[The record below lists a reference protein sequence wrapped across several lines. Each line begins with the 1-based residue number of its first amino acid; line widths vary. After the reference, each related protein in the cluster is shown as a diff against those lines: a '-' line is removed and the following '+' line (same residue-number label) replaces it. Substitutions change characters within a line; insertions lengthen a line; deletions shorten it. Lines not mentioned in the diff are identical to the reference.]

1 MIILYICYISYYSE
15 MSDSEIP
22 SQSTSASGSSSSSSN
37 NNTNRDPPKINFSK
51 LPAKKELKMKDL
63 LARSIPWDQV
73 EIPVDVLLLTVEDCE
88 FLACVS
94 YLNKGFYKSHHD
106 KPGIVYFGK
115 IGKKGQDTLKIAL
128 MKSYMGP
135 MNALTT
141 VKNAVEVLSPKA
153 VIWVGSCR
161 GLNAKKV
168 NLGDVVVSSKLRTYA
183 NEKVTDKGN
192 EDWNDAVPV
201 STHLSRL
208 LLDAGLGWNP
218 PLKNVAE
225 LEVKVQNGVIL
236 SGPKEVDSRKLHAE
250 LTGRFGEA
258 IAIDMEG
265 EGLYKAAHDLKIE
278 WAVIKGVA
286 DYADGTNSST
296 DEWKRFASFMAASV
310 TAKVLDSS
318 PFKNMPNY
326 KGVVST
332 TPEQALKQ
340 QGQGPPRTPD
350 GKVDKDEVRKR
361 RLKALGRDS
370 QTEKRVRTE
379 EEVVPAKSK

>member
-1 MIILYICYISYYSE
+1 

-22 SQSTSASGSSSSSSN
+22 SQSTFVSGSRSSSGN
-37 NNTNRDPPKINFSK
+37 NNTNRDPPKIDFRK
-51 LPAKKELKMKDL
+51 LPAGKELKRRDL
-63 LARSIPWDQV
+63 PARSIPWDQV
-73 EIPVDVLLLTVEDCE
+73 ELPVDVLLLTVEDCE

-115 IGKKGQDTLKIAL
+115 IGKKGQDTLTIAL

-141 VKNAVEVLSPKA
+141 VNNAVEVLGPKA

-161 GLNAKKV
+161 SLNAKKV
-168 NLGDVVVSSKLRTYA
+168 KLGDVVVSSKLRTYA
-183 NEKVTDKGN
+183 NEEVTDKGN

-201 STHLSRL
+201 STHLL
-208 LLDAGLGWNP
+208 KFLLDAGLGWNP

-250 LTGRFGEA
+250 LTGRFSEA

-265 EGLYKAAHDLKIE
+265 EGKTLT
-278 WAVIKGVA
+278 V
-286 DYADGTNSST
+286 NSL
-296 DEWKRFASFMAASV
+296 R
-310 TAKVLDSS
+310 
-318 PFKNMPNY
+318 
-326 KGVVST
+326 
-332 TPEQALKQ
+332 
-340 QGQGPPRTPD
+340 
-350 GKVDKDEVRKR
+350 
-361 RLKALGRDS
+361 
-370 QTEKRVRTE
+370 
-379 EEVVPAKSK
+379 

>member
-1 MIILYICYISYYSE
+1 
-15 MSDSEIP
+15 
-22 SQSTSASGSSSSSSN
+22 
-37 NNTNRDPPKINFSK
+37 
-51 LPAKKELKMKDL
+51 MKDL

-106 KPGIVYFGK
+106 KPGNVYFGK
-115 IGKKGQDTLKIAL
+115 IGDEGQDTLKIAL

-141 VKNAVEVLSPKA
+141 VKNAVEVLSPEA

-161 GLNAKKV
+161 GLNAKRV

-183 NEKVTDKGN
+183 NEN
-192 EDWNDAVPV
+192 WNDAVPV

-250 LTGRFGEA
+250 LTERFGEA

-265 EGLYKAAHDLKIE
+265 EGKTLT
-278 WAVIKGVA
+278 V
-286 DYADGTNSST
+286 NSL
-296 DEWKRFASFMAASV
+296 R
-310 TAKVLDSS
+310 
-318 PFKNMPNY
+318 
-326 KGVVST
+326 
-332 TPEQALKQ
+332 
-340 QGQGPPRTPD
+340 
-350 GKVDKDEVRKR
+350 
-361 RLKALGRDS
+361 
-370 QTEKRVRTE
+370 
-379 EEVVPAKSK
+379 

>member
-1 MIILYICYISYYSE
+1 M
-15 MSDSEIP
+15 
-22 SQSTSASGSSSSSSN
+22 
-37 NNTNRDPPKINFSK
+37 RD
-51 LPAKKELKMKDL
+51 LP
-63 LARSIPWDQV
+63 ARSIPWDQA
-73 EIPVDVLLLTVEDCE
+73 EHPVDVLLLTVEDCE

-168 NLGDVVVSSKLRTYA
+168 NLGDVVVSSKLRMYA
-183 NEKVTDKGN
+183 NEN
-192 EDWNDAVPV
+192 WNDAVPV

-265 EGLYKAAHDLKIE
+265 EGKTLT
-278 WAVIKGVA
+278 V
-286 DYADGTNSST
+286 NSL
-296 DEWKRFASFMAASV
+296 R
-310 TAKVLDSS
+310 
-318 PFKNMPNY
+318 
-326 KGVVST
+326 
-332 TPEQALKQ
+332 
-340 QGQGPPRTPD
+340 
-350 GKVDKDEVRKR
+350 
-361 RLKALGRDS
+361 
-370 QTEKRVRTE
+370 
-379 EEVVPAKSK
+379 

>member
-1 MIILYICYISYYSE
+1 

-141 VKNAVEVLSPKA
+141 VKNAVEVLSPEA

-161 GLNAKKV
+161 GLNAKRV

-183 NEKVTDKGN
+183 NEN
-192 EDWNDAVPV
+192 WNDAVPV

-250 LTGRFGEA
+250 LTERFGEA

-265 EGLYKAAHDLKIE
+265 EGKTLT
-278 WAVIKGVA
+278 V
-286 DYADGTNSST
+286 NSL
-296 DEWKRFASFMAASV
+296 R
-310 TAKVLDSS
+310 
-318 PFKNMPNY
+318 
-326 KGVVST
+326 
-332 TPEQALKQ
+332 
-340 QGQGPPRTPD
+340 
-350 GKVDKDEVRKR
+350 
-361 RLKALGRDS
+361 
-370 QTEKRVRTE
+370 
-379 EEVVPAKSK
+379 

>member
-1 MIILYICYISYYSE
+1 
-15 MSDSEIP
+15 MSDSEIA
-22 SQSTSASGSSSSSSN
+22 SQSTSVSGSSSSSSSK
-37 NNTNRDPPKINFSK
+37 NNTNRKPPNINFRE
-51 LPAKKELKMKDL
+51 LPARKKLETKDL

-73 EIPVDVLLLTVEDCE
+73 ELPVDVLLLTVEDCE

-94 YLNKGFYKSHHD
+94 YLNKGFYKSYHI
-106 KPGIVYFGK
+106 KPGNVYFGE

-128 MKSYMGP
+128 MKSLKGP
-135 MNALTT
+135 IDALTT
-141 VKNAVEVLSPKA
+141 VNNAVEVLSPKA
-153 VIWVGSCR
+153 VIWVGFCR
-161 GLNAKKV
+161 GLNVKKV
-168 NLGDVVVSSKLRTYA
+168 KLGDVVVSSKLRTYA

-265 EGLYKAAHDLKIE
+265 EGKTLT
-278 WAVIKGVA
+278 V
-286 DYADGTNSST
+286 NSL
-296 DEWKRFASFMAASV
+296 R
-310 TAKVLDSS
+310 
-318 PFKNMPNY
+318 
-326 KGVVST
+326 
-332 TPEQALKQ
+332 
-340 QGQGPPRTPD
+340 
-350 GKVDKDEVRKR
+350 
-361 RLKALGRDS
+361 
-370 QTEKRVRTE
+370 
-379 EEVVPAKSK
+379 

>member
-1 MIILYICYISYYSE
+1 
-15 MSDSEIP
+15 MSDSEIS
-22 SQSTSASGSSSSSSN
+22 SQSTSVSGSSSSN
-37 NNTNRDPPKINFSK
+37 KNTNRNPPKICFSK
-51 LPAKKELKMKDL
+51 LPAEKELKMKDL
-63 LARSIPWDQV
+63 PASSRPWNQV
-73 EIPVDVLLLTVEDCE
+73 ELPVDVLLLTVEDCE

-94 YLNKGFYKSHHD
+94 YLNKGFYKSHHI

-141 VKNAVEVLSPKA
+141 VNNAVEVLSPKA

-161 GLNAKKV
+161 GLDAKKV
-168 NLGDVVVSSKLRTYA
+168 KLGDVVVSSKLITYA

-201 STHLSRL
+201 TGHLSRL

-225 LEVKVQNGVIL
+225 PEVKVQNGVIL

-250 LTGRFGEA
+250 LTGLFGEA

-265 EGLYKAAHDLKIE
+265 EGKTLT
-278 WAVIKGVA
+278 V
-286 DYADGTNSST
+286 NSL
-296 DEWKRFASFMAASV
+296 R
-310 TAKVLDSS
+310 
-318 PFKNMPNY
+318 
-326 KGVVST
+326 
-332 TPEQALKQ
+332 
-340 QGQGPPRTPD
+340 
-350 GKVDKDEVRKR
+350 
-361 RLKALGRDS
+361 
-370 QTEKRVRTE
+370 
-379 EEVVPAKSK
+379 

>member
-1 MIILYICYISYYSE
+1 

-22 SQSTSASGSSSSSSN
+22 SQSTFVSGSRSSSGN
-37 NNTNRDPPKINFSK
+37 NNTNRDPPKIDFRK
-51 LPAKKELKMKDL
+51 LPAGKELKRRDL
-63 LARSIPWDQV
+63 PARSIPWDQV
-73 EIPVDVLLLTVEDCE
+73 ELPVDVLLLTVEDCE

-141 VKNAVEVLSPKA
+141 VNNAVEVLGPKA

-161 GLNAKKV
+161 SLNAKKV
-168 NLGDVVVSSKLRTYA
+168 KLGDVVVSSKLRTYA

-201 STHLSRL
+201 STHLSKR

-250 LTGRFGEA
+250 LTGRFAEA

-265 EGLYKAAHDLKIE
+265 EGKTLT
-278 WAVIKGVA
+278 V
-286 DYADGTNSST
+286 NSL
-296 DEWKRFASFMAASV
+296 R
-310 TAKVLDSS
+310 
-318 PFKNMPNY
+318 
-326 KGVVST
+326 
-332 TPEQALKQ
+332 
-340 QGQGPPRTPD
+340 
-350 GKVDKDEVRKR
+350 
-361 RLKALGRDS
+361 
-370 QTEKRVRTE
+370 
-379 EEVVPAKSK
+379 